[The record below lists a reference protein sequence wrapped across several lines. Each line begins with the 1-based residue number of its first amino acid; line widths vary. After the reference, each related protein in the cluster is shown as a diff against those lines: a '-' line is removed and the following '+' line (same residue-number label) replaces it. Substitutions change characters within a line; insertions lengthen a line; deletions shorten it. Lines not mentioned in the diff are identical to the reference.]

1 MQTAIT
7 LKAFNGSMKTNT
19 ICRLHLAILGV
30 ALLVSSGLVVRAQ
43 STNTDPL
50 KSYTTCKVPGDL
62 KIKEV
67 TRRSNNDNHREV
79 TTDKGKQKVS
89 VVDGYRVMFAY
100 PDVTYY
106 FANVKIEQ
114 SVPDSFAA
122 DKEAIVNEL
131 KHFSSIKTAHPMTFA
146 DKTDLNGFEHYGI
159 DREKIDVGGQVGI
172 HVLFHN
178 EAHLVVTI
186 YFLNQSKAVF
196 LNNRRF
202 EDIKQ
207 YREIR
212 DDFLNSYSEC
222 LKRVTEGK
230 K

>member
-1 MQTAIT
+1 
-7 LKAFNGSMKTNT
+7 MKRSI
-19 ICRLHLAILGV
+19 ICRSHLAIFGV
-30 ALLVSSGLVVRAQ
+30 ALLVSSVLVVRAQ

-50 KSYTTCKVPGDL
+50 KSYTTCKGPGDL

-67 TRRSNNDNHREV
+67 TRRTGTDKHREV
-79 TTDKGKQKVS
+79 TTDNGKQKVS

-100 PDVTYY
+100 PDLTYY

-114 SVPDSFAA
+114 SAPDSFAA

-131 KHFSSIKTAHPMTFA
+131 KHYSSIKVDHPMKFQ
-146 DKTDLNGFEHYGI
+146 DKIILNGFEHYGM
-159 DREKIDVGGQVGI
+159 DRDKIDVGGQVGI

-186 YFLNQSKAVF
+186 YFLNQSKAVL

-207 YREIR
+207 YRELR

-222 LKRVTEGK
+222 LKRVADAK
-230 K
+230 Q